1 MRTAAR
7 SFAARARRGS
17 RTPELPPPSTAAAER
32 SGPPAARRQAACS
45 IWTGAENPAA
55 AAGEG
60 RRRGWLPSSG
70 RGAGQRRSPK
80 ARCMA
85 SLRRRVKRARTAPH
99 RLKLSATDRAS
110 ICEQARGGFS
120 RALPLTARHAGGLSF
135 CPCRST
141 PSERAMMGRGLGG
154 GSAHQARPGLVKSAN
169 DLVLAPVQIIQESR
183 QRIRHRRPDS
193 RHPA

>member
-1 MRTAAR
+1 MFKSDFARSSAAGSWGWGGRRGVVLGRARSTPTAPMRTAAR

-32 SGPPAARRQAACS
+32 SGPAAREAAGS
-45 IWTGAENPAA
+45 ITTGAANPAA

-70 RGAGQRRSPK
+70 RGGQRRSPK

-110 ICEQARGGFS
+110 ICEHAREGGS
-120 RALPLTARHAGGLSF
+120 MALPLTARHAGGLSV
-135 CPCRST
+135 CPCRPV
-141 PSERAMMGRGLGG
+141 PSE
-154 GSAHQARPGLVKSAN
+154 Q
-169 DLVLAPVQIIQESR
+169 
-183 QRIRHRRPDS
+183 
-193 RHPA
+193 